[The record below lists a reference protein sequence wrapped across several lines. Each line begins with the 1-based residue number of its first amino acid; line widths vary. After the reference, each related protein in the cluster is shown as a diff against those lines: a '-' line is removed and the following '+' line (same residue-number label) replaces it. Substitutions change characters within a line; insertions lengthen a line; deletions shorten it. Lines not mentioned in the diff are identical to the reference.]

1 MNLDTLET
9 IKINTLLNLS
19 SVHLKKKSYKDSIE
33 FSKQVSL
40 IYLKM
45 FTIKCNDQQN
55 FNPIHKVQTI
65 FCSTKLVLD
74 LFISIYLAE

>member
-1 MNLDTLET
+1 MLET

-19 SVHLKKKSYKDSIE
+19 TVHLKKKNYKKSIE

-45 FTIKCNDQQN
+45 FNHEVNRI
-55 FNPIHKVQTI
+55 
-65 FCSTKLVLD
+65 LVH
-74 LFISIYLAE
+74 S

>member
-1 MNLDTLET
+1 MNLDSLET

-19 SVHLKKKSYKDSIE
+19 TVHLKKKNYKDSIE

-45 FTIKCNDQQN
+45 FYHD
-55 FNPIHKVQTI
+55 VQ
-65 FCSTKLVLD
+65 CSTKLY
-74 LFISIYLAE
+74 SN